1 MDEQIEALLPF
12 YVLAALTPEEQA
24 QVEAYV
30 RSHPEVEAEL
40 AEMKT
45 AAAAL
50 PYAAAPMTP
59 SPAVK
64 ERLMAQVQAAPRQ
77 AAQTPR
83 PASAGT
89 STPAGLPA
97 PAARPP
103 QTAWWQRWQAW
114 WAGLWAMPAFSAA
127 ALLLIITLGFWGFA
141 QNRQL
146 QTIRAQN
153 AALNAENEAL
163 RQAVLGEENLIAVL
177 SSDSHQ
183 AITIRG
189 TEVQPQARGH
199 LFQDAASQAA
209 VLVVSDL
216 PLLPADRTYQF
227 WLIQAGVAV
236 DAGIFQVNQDG
247 RGLLTLPPSLAVSP
261 FDAIGVSIEPLGGSA
276 QPTGDI
282 VMLGEA

>member
-12 YVLAALTPEEQA
+12 YVLDALTSAEQA

-30 RSHPEVEAEL
+30 RSHPELEAEL
-40 AEMKT
+40 AQMKT

-50 PYAAAPMTP
+50 PYAATPMTP

-83 PASAGT
+83 LAPVV
-89 STPAGLPA
+89 
-97 PAARPP
+97 PAARPL
-103 QTAWWQRWQAW
+103 QLAWWQRWQQW
-114 WAGLWAMPAFSAA
+114 WARLWSMPAFSAT
-127 ALLLIITLGFWGFA
+127 ALLLIVTLGYWGIT

-199 LFQDAASQAA
+199 LFQDAASQVA

-227 WLIQAGVAV
+227 WLIQGGVAI

-247 RGLLTLPPSLAVSP
+247 RGLLTLPPSLAISP
-261 FDAIGVSIEPLGGSA
+261 FDAIGVSIEPQGGSP

>member
-12 YVLAALTPEEQA
+12 YVLDALTPEEQA

-30 RSHPEVEAEL
+30 RSHPELEAEL

-50 PYAAAPMTP
+50 PYAAAPITP
-59 SPAVK
+59 SPVVK
-64 ERLMAQVQAAPRQ
+64 ERLMAQVQAA
-77 AAQTPR
+77 QTSR
-83 PASAGT
+83 TAPAV
-89 STPAGLPA
+89 PPA

-103 QTAWWQRWQAW
+103 QTPWRQRWQAW

-163 RQAVLGEENLIAVL
+163 RQAALGEENLIAVL

-216 PLLPADRTYQF
+216 PLLPAGRTYQF
-227 WLIQAGVAV
+227 WLIREGVAV

>member
-12 YVLAALTPEEQA
+12 YVLDALTPEEQA

-30 RSHPEVEAEL
+30 RSHPELEAEL

-50 PYAAAPMTP
+50 PYAAAPTTP
-59 SPAVK
+59 SPVVK
-64 ERLMAQVQAAPRQ
+64 ERLMAQVQAAQTSRTAP
-77 AAQTPR
+77 AVSPAPAGPPAQTPWR
-83 PASAGT
+83 
-89 STPAGLPA
+89 
-97 PAARPP
+97 
-103 QTAWWQRWQAW
+103 QRWQEW

-127 ALLLIITLGFWGFA
+127 ALLLIIALGFWGFA

-163 RQAVLGEENLIAVL
+163 RQAALGEENLIAVL

-216 PLLPADRTYQF
+216 PLLPAGRTYQF
-227 WLIQAGVAV
+227 WLIREGVAV